1 MSFYDDEHIPTL
13 LVQSKVDLLSD
24 EEKENMEQLNNFS
37 EQNGFIGCFKTSAKT
52 GENVSESMEF
62 LIKDIIKRLEA
73 INSKGGENYNKDR
86 QSVAL
91 DPDKHN
97 KEADAKR
104 MKDGGGCC

>member
-37 EQNGFIGCFKTSAKT
+37 AQNGFIGCFKTSAKT

-73 INSKGGENYNKDR
+73 INSKEGENYKDR

-97 KEADAKR
+97 KEADVKR
-104 MKDGGGCC
+104 KKEGGCC